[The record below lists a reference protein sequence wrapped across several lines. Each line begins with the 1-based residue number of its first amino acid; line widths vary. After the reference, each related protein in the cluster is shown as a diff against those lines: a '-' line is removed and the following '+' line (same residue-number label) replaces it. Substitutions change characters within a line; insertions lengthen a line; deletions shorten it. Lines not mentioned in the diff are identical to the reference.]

1 MKAILRNTVTG
12 ETIHV
17 TSTSQHPDCNY
28 GQSVWVDKDNQAY
41 MVVGMANPFYE
52 IHAIEQENDYEK
64 LGRAL
69 DRARRAKGI
78 AVKELAERVG
88 VSEPTIANLLKGR
101 GNVSVITLI
110 NVANLLD
117 LRLL

>member
-1 MKAILRNTVTG
+1 MKAILFEKSTG
-12 ETIHV
+12 KTIRV
-17 TSTSQHPDCNY
+17 TSTSQHPECHY
-28 GQSVWVDKDNQAY
+28 GQSVWVDQDNQAY

-52 IHAIEQENDYEK
+52 VHAVEQENEYTK
-64 LGRAL
+64 IGMTL

-101 GNVSVITLI
+101 GNVAVTTLI
-110 NVANLLD
+110 SVANVLD

>member
-1 MKAILRNTVTG
+1 MAEVSG
-12 ETIHV
+12 
-17 TSTSQHPDCNY
+17 
-28 GQSVWVDKDNQAY
+28 WVDKDNQAY

-52 IHAIEQENDYEK
+52 VHAIEQENDYEK

-69 DRARRAKGI
+69 DRARRMKGLRI
-78 AVKELAERVG
+78 GEIAERVD